1 MNARR
6 GFTIVELLIVIAVIG
21 ILVTI
26 SVVGFGKFQAT
37 SRDAQRVS
45 KVTVLVSG
53 LEHYY
58 NQNGEYPSC
67 ADLAGDPADVT
78 RDRLP
83 TTDPD
88 ALRAPTSTGQG
99 TSFVCQDL
107 NEASEDVFAFVGD
120 GSSACETAGGY
131 CLSWTIKYLDEANG
145 TIASVTSQ
153 HHDDPDPDPAPE
165 APTAPAIAAAMSGT
179 TARGTVSAA
188 ACSSGTYAQYRFMT
202 RGRNTTASGTWSDWG
217 GWSTTR
223 TRDLVTTNQGYQ
235 YSFDA
240 QARCHTDHADSSAVD
255 ANQADV
261 VRPIN
266 QPTAPAIAAAMSGT
280 TARGTVSAAACSSGT
295 YAQYRFM
302 TRGRNTTAS
311 GTWSDWGGWS
321 TTRTRDLV
329 TTNQGYQYSFDAQ
342 ARCHTDHADS
352 SAVDANQADVV
363 RPINQPTAPTASISV
378 SAASGLDDVT
388 YTGSWTTT
396 TCPAGSAAWYSYRW
410 LTSWRMGSMVSP
422 DTSTRTA
429 DFRWL
434 TASYPYGPAG
444 SEGPV
449 WYYADMTTRAWQ
461 ASTQSRSFT
470 RLGEQGSRSGIES
483 QSLCRTDFY
492 QSAWS
497 NISNSPRVT
506 ANINAPQSPTAPTSF
521 ARTISGDRTVFT
533 TTWTAPECNGWTADY
548 AYRFRWAGGGG
559 YAATSFSAWSG
570 VVKDSIGFFRSGR
583 EAWPSGPTYQL
594 SLTAHCAGDYNET
607 GWQGETTSPTLSI
620 P

>member
-45 KVTVLVSG
+45 KVTALVSG

-153 HHDDPDPDPAPE
+153 HHDDPDPDPDPDPAPE

-255 ANQADV
+255 TNQADV

-266 QPTAPAIAAAMSGT
+266 QPTAPA
-280 TARGTVSAAACSSGT
+280 
-295 YAQYRFM
+295 
-302 TRGRNTTAS
+302 
-311 GTWSDWGGWS
+311 
-321 TTRTRDLV
+321 
-329 TTNQGYQYSFDAQ
+329 
-342 ARCHTDHADS
+342 
-352 SAVDANQADVV
+352 
-363 RPINQPTAPTASISV
+363 ASISV
-378 SAASGLDDVT
+378 SAASGLGDVT

-410 LTSWRMGSMVSP
+410 LTSWRMGSSVSP

-429 DFRWL
+429 DFRWFP
-434 TASYPYGPAG
+434 AGRRYPGSPAG
-444 SEGPV
+444 SG
-449 WYYADMTTRAWQ
+449 YSDMTTRAWQ

-570 VVKDSIGFFRSGR
+570 MGTPPISFARSDGG
-583 EAWPSGPTYQL
+583 AWPSGPTYQL